1 MKMRNLLAMFLLTA
15 AVTIAAVPVFAEEDT
30 QTTETVSETATEES
44 TTEGTEA
51 VTETETAMETE
62 SASETETATETESA
76 SETETATE
84 TETTSE
90 TATGE
95 TAAEPISIKVLIL
108 PKFESGEMTGD
119 FPGEAQ
125 YYYDA
130 YVKDGD
136 EYDIAGGFEDNK
148 LYVKDGVALYVTGM
162 GKVNT
167 AMSLQA
173 ILSDSRFDFSNAYVF
188 STGCAGSAVEYG
200 VMGDVYVI
208 TATVDYDLGH
218 HADPRELTEET
229 DTTWYHDES
238 YDDAS
243 YKILNQDLCN
253 KVYDLVKDVKIE
265 TTDNTRAY
273 MAAAFDN
280 ADWATRDPEV
290 LKGTTVTGD
299 NYWKGKYGHENALIM
314 TKTYNCPDPY
324 ALTEMEDNALA
335 VVLDRFG
342 MLDRYIIIRDSVN
355 TDEFMNGA
363 TPESLWDPNFDES
376 LASESSVESADIFA
390 TAMENNYKVGSVVV
404 DAILDGTF

>member
-1 MKMRNLLAMFLLTA
+1 MKMRNLLAMSLLTA
-15 AVTIAAVPVFAEEDT
+15 VVATAAVPVFAEEET
-30 QTTETVSETATEES
+30 EATETVAETEEA
-44 TTEGTEA
+44 TTEATEA
-51 VTETETAMETE
+51 VTEETTTEAAEAE
-62 SASETETATETESA
+62 SEEAATEV
-76 SETETATE
+76 
-84 TETTSE
+84 
-90 TATGE
+90 
-95 TAAEPISIKVLIL
+95 AAEEADAADPISIKVLIL
-108 PKFESGEMTGD
+108 PKFENGEMTGD

-136 EYDIAGGFEDNK
+136 EYDITGGFEGNK

-162 GKVNT
+162 GKVNS

-173 ILSDSRFDFSNAYVF
+173 ILSDSRFDFSDAYVF
-188 STGCAGSAVEYG
+188 STGCAGSAIEYG

-218 HADPRELTEET
+218 HADPRELTDES
-229 DTTWYHDES
+229 DATWYHDDS
-238 YDDAS
+238 YDNAS

-280 ADWATRDPEV
+280 AEWATRDPEV

-299 NYWKGKYGHENALIM
+299 NYWKGEHGHETALLM
-314 TKTYNCPDPY
+314 TETYSCPDPY

-355 TDEFMNGA
+355 TDVFMNGA
-363 TPESLWDPNFDES
+363 TPESLWDPNFEDS
-376 LASESSVESADIFA
+376 LDSESSVESADIFA

>member
-1 MKMRNLLAMFLLTA
+1 MKMRNLLAMSLLTA
-15 AVTIAAVPVFAEEDT
+15 VVATAAVPVFAEEET
-30 QTTETVSETATEES
+30 EATET
-44 TTEGTEA
+44 
-51 VTETETAMETE
+51 VTETEEATTE
-62 SASETETATETESA
+62 ATEAVVTEETTTEA
-76 SETETATE
+76 AEAESEEAATE
-84 TETTSE
+84 EATTEV
-90 TATGE
+90 
-95 TAAEPISIKVLIL
+95 AAEEADAADPISIKVLIL
-108 PKFESGEMTGD
+108 PKFENGEMTGD

-136 EYDIAGGFEDNK
+136 EYDITGGFEGNK

-162 GKVNT
+162 GKVNS

-173 ILSDSRFDFSNAYVF
+173 ILSDSRFDFSDAYVF
-188 STGCAGSAVEYG
+188 STGCAGSAIEYG

-218 HADPRELTEET
+218 HADPRELTDES
-229 DTTWYHDES
+229 DATWYHDDS
-238 YDDAS
+238 YDNAS

-280 ADWATRDPEV
+280 AEWATRDPEV

-299 NYWKGKYGHENALIM
+299 NYWKGEHGHETALLM
-314 TKTYNCPDPY
+314 TETYNCPDPY

-355 TDEFMNGA
+355 TDVFMNGA
-363 TPESLWDPNFDES
+363 TPESLWDPNFEDS
-376 LASESSVESADIFA
+376 LDSESSVESADIFA